1 MTRIGSNDDETSSV
15 RTSRVA
21 ITVAGGTV
29 YRIAVD
35 GYLGEQGTIRLA
47 GTFQAQAALTAPSG
61 VRAAR
66 DSQNRVT
73 ISWSTVSG
81 ASNYEVNLSS
91 GTQVYVSG
99 FVAGTSVR
107 TSGSYARTI
116 VLSAKLRA
124 ISAAGVVGPW
134 SIPVTVQ

>member
-1 MTRIGSNDDETSSV
+1 MGSNDDRTSSD
-15 RTSRVA
+15 RTSRVT
-21 ITVAGGTV
+21 ITAVAGTV
-29 YRIAVD
+29 YRIVVD
-35 GYLGEQGTIRLA
+35 GYFGEQGTIRLD
-47 GTFQAQAALTAPSG
+47 GTFQAQAALTAPSA
-61 VRAAR
+61 VSAVR

-116 VLSAKLRA
+116 VFSAKVRA
-124 ISAAGVVGPW
+124 ISAAGVAGSW
-134 SIPVTVQ
+134 SAPVTVQ